1 MSRTLSRKYATPLRL
16 EIAPSRVLGYWVIMA
31 YGLPLLSLP
40 FLQLPGWLN
49 LALLMLLPGG
59 FIRTWRS
66 QVLLL
71 HQDAVQLLHWGE
83 EKNCL
88 LGLRSGSQQQKVL
101 CNQVFLMPW
110 LVILYF
116 NKTGPGKDS
125 LVLLPDMVDR
135 ETFRKLRVRL
145 QLDIN
150 KP

>member
-1 MSRTLSRKYATPLRL
+1 LSRKYATPLRL
-16 EIAPSRVLGYWVIMA
+16 EIRPSRTLGYWVSMA
-31 YGLPLLSLP
+31 YSLPLLLLP

-49 LALLMLLPGG
+49 LVLLMLLTGG

-71 HQDAVQLLHWGE
+71 HQDAVQSLHWGE
-83 EKNCL
+83 EKHCL

-116 NKTGPGKDS
+116 NKTGFGKDS
-125 LVLLPDMVDR
+125 LLLLPDMVDP
-135 ETFRKLRVRL
+135 ETFRKLRIRL
-145 QLDIN
+145 QLEIN

>member
-1 MSRTLSRKYATPLRL
+1 MSRTLSRKYATPLHF
-16 EIAPSRVLGYWVIMA
+16 EITPSRTLGYCVIVT
-31 YGLPLLSLP
+31 YSLPLLLLP
-40 FLQLPGWLN
+40 FLQLPGGLN
-49 LALLMLLPGG
+49 LAIFMLLLGG
-59 FIRTWRS
+59 FMKTWRS

-71 HQDAVQLLHWGE
+71 HQQAVQRVHWGE
-83 EKNCL
+83 EKHCL
-88 LGLRSGSQQQKVL
+88 LGLRSGSEQQKEL

-116 NKTGPGKDS
+116 NETGFGKSS

-145 QLDIN
+145 QLEIN